1 MAARKVY
8 LVDTENV
15 GTAWKELLEIGDRN
29 RILLFYTAKSPYISY
44 PDLDYIRKYADAF
57 EMIECYPGKNG
68 LDFQMVSYLGYLLKS
83 APKSEYIL
91 FTNDN
96 GFDAVVKF
104 WTDRDIRVSRMG
116 TARIHSEYLERHKD
130 PEPEIEAAS
139 VPQQTEGR
147 QKALELIVERL
158 TDELKGDSAIPQK
171 VADMMEAAEAFSLQN
186 IHQALVEGFGA
197 HKGAKIYRA
206 LKSQFRRL
214 YCFFHEDEP
223 AKGGE
228 VKEEHKE
235 HKEEASGEEAGE

>member
-1 MAARKVY
+1 MATRKIY

-15 GTAWKELLEIGDRN
+15 GTAWKELLELGDKN

-44 PDLDYIRKYADAF
+44 PDLDFIRKYSNAF

-104 WTDRDIRVSRMG
+104 WSDRNIRITRMSI
-116 TARIHSEYLERHKD
+116 TRIHNEYLERHKA
-130 PEPEIEAAS
+130 PEAEPEVYLPTAPQRCEAM
-139 VPQQTEGR
+139 E
-147 QKALELIVERL
+147 KAMEVIKERL
-158 TDELKGDSAIPQK
+158 SEELKSDDTIPEK
-171 VADMMEAAEAFSLQN
+171 VADFLEKCSVFSLQN
-186 IHQALVEGFGA
+186 IHQTLIKTFGTD
-197 HKGAKIYRA
+197 KGAKIYRS

-214 YCFFHEDEP
+214 YSFFHTEEP
-223 AKGGE
+223 DK
-228 VKEEHKE
+228 VKTNPPAPDADVPE
-235 HKEEASGEEAGE
+235 SYSCT